1 VGAPVPD
8 DGEDVT
14 ICLFCGAENIR
25 VLGSC
30 RVCGLKVCDKC
41 GNFQH
46 SMGQRFA
53 AHDSCIRR
61 DDSTFSMI
69 RFVK

>member
-1 VGAPVPD
+1 VPD
-8 DGEDVT
+8 EDDGKVV
-14 ICLFCGAENIR
+14 CLFCGAENTR
-25 VLGSC
+25 LLGNC
-30 RVCGLKVCDKC
+30 KICGLRVCDRC

-46 SMGQRFA
+46 SMGQRFP
-53 AHDSCIRR
+53 AHDACIKR